1 MSENSVNQLRNLL
14 SIIAEESVRS
24 AYEQEKEYQEKI
36 ANGGGLDEAPE
47 DDEEEKGDMDD
58 VGGDENDPLFGDEPD
73 PSGAEAGGDEV
84 DPEAGGDDLGGD
96 DMAGGDAGG
105 DMDPGMGD
113 EDQEQKAGDAPTE
126 KVGYVQSPLTLEL
139 GKVTVEGVG
148 ATLNMIRAG
157 RSYKDADVAQ
167 QLDSWFTSLSQAEQ
181 LALATFLEALKDI
194 AEGSDATQSPD
205 PSDPS
210 IGLQIASKD
219 DAQVRPGGV
228 QKAGDPDPQQAQGQP
243 GQPSMQAKQTSAE
256 GPDGTQIA
264 QTTMGVDPEEDQED
278 LEDTNAPIIVG
289 RRHESVQNNDF
300 RMKIRE
306 MLTK

>member
-1 MSENSVNQLRNLL
+1 MAKTTSVEQLRNLL
-14 SIIAEESVRS
+14 HIIAEESVRS
-24 AYEQEKEYQEKI
+24 AYEQEREYQDKI

-47 DDEEEKGDMDD
+47 DDDEEKGDMDD
-58 VGGDENDPLFGDEPD
+58 AGGGDENDPLFGDEPD
-73 PSGAEAGGDEV
+73 PGQGGEDEV
-84 DPEAGGDDLGGD
+84 DPEAGGEEPGGD
-96 DMAGGDAGG
+96 DMGG
-105 DMDPGMGD
+105 DMDMDPAMGD
-113 EDQEQKAGDAPTE
+113 EDQEKKPGDSQPTE

-157 RSYKDADVAQ
+157 RSYKDADVAKE
-167 QLDSWFTSLSQAEQ
+167 LDSWFTSLSQAEQ

-219 DAQVRPGGV
+219 DAQIRPGGV
-228 QKAGDPDPQQAQGQP
+228 QKAGDPEPQQQGQA
-243 GQPSMQAKQTSAE
+243 GQPQMGAQQVSDQ
-256 GPDGTQIA
+256 GPGGGPKA

-278 LEDTNAPIIVG
+278 LEDTDAPIMVG

-306 MLTK
+306 MLSK